1 MTLTLAPVALEVPA
15 RPIPARTVPARTVP
29 ARTVPAAAPAAETL
43 PATPVVS
50 VRSPGGPLS
59 VQAGGFTAAVAAG
72 AVVVDLRDRESRRAH
87 GALLGALALP
97 LDEALDALT
106 PHGPAALRSASTAA
120 QWLIVTEDGHDAEWV
135 AWHLQARGV
144 GGTRFLLG
152 GHRALRAARIAP
164 AETSDA
170 HTFFV

>member
-1 MTLTLAPVALEVPA
+1 MTLTLEFPS
-15 RPIPARTVPARTVP
+15 RTL
-29 ARTVPAAAPAAETL
+29 PAAAPAPAIL

-50 VRSPGGPLS
+50 VPSAGAPLS
-59 VQAGGFTAAVAAG
+59 VQPGGFTAAVAAG
-72 AVVVDLRDRESRRAH
+72 AVVVDLRDRASRHAH

-97 LDEALDALT
+97 LDEALTALT
-106 PHGPAALRSASTAA
+106 PHGPAALRSASTTAR
-120 QWLIVTEDGHDAEWV
+120 WLIVTEDGYDAEWV

-144 GGTRFLLG
+144 RGTRFLLG

-170 HTFFV
+170 HTFFL